1 MLEIINSLFKVGDG
15 IILTLNDGTVL
26 KGTIFNLSD
35 SLIVIKDNYNHMI
48 GVKGTLIDSFEQVS
62 LEKTII
68 ETPRKEQKKD
78 VKIIDKIPIEQLLRT
93 DPKLKKRFPNLAKE
107 QDNKVQQPTTSTQ
120 GNNNDN
126 SDYIGRVDRL
136 VRSTKVD
143 DAISY
148 IDDLLY
154 DKTIGDKNRSNLLLR
169 KAQLL
174 SAQNRR
180 REAAQAYVELISL
193 NKRSGASNN
202 NISHLYTELG
212 RLQMLFDDSYDRAA
226 ESIEMAL
233 KYNKDNAAAGNL
245 LLKIES
251 AKSQAQ
257 DVNMATATDLVIEA
271 KEETLVPSVMI
282 ITDIKEHKYDN
293 PKIINSRQ
301 ITTQI
306 ANTLLADAKKA
317 REESKSQSFLMFLEA
332 AKAYSELP
340 VGSYD
345 YQNYLYAMAYYALLK
360 ADSLFAKY
368 KNMSRVQPPD
378 LSELILLKDIACSYY
393 RESLNLVF
401 DVTPESLAAI
411 ITNYLK
417 LEIAQQ
423 QANKGQRTY
432 FNGELKPVFSD
443 CISGGNNELKN
454 SAIRMVLSCG
464 AASVK
469 VWNVLCQEASVG
481 TLLADKVV
489 RLDVYETINMLGKT
503 NISSSLSPKEFFKK
517 AFELWREKEQGLL
530 SCINEFEFDIRAISN
545 LAEKWKKIEN
555 YSNLFLETDLQS
567 KHVADNILV
576 ILSPYLNRNQ
586 AERTNLLIRAQRII
600 DNQLKFIE
608 SHTTY
613 YGRAFF
619 FVLFNKWKKDVDDLI
634 SDKLAKSYPSMQIN
648 YDPPFFVK
656 SEEGRM
662 VNLTVQNVGESTADG
677 CNMRIKIE
685 TDKVDVNNPQGK
697 LELQINKEIPAG
709 TKLGYQLFIPKEIY
723 PKAKML
729 YVTIEVA
736 PIFLGNPLEI
746 KEFSSTIEEEPE
758 LQLTYD
764 DILWNDGPIPAYNL
778 FKGRQEDIQN
788 LSQHYLSVE
797 KDKPYILYGLT
808 RTGKSS
814 ILKFLKDDIDS
825 NTFKQAGREM
835 IVFPVIWDFSVAASY
850 DYSSDFWDYIIRG
863 TLMEDLKLFADRNGI
878 DFNDFILPSNSS
890 AKDLPTV
897 LKVLNDKQIYP
908 FFLVDEFSY
917 VKTLIDN
924 NIVNSAFLHTLR
936 QYSLEGLASFLYA
949 GTYDIKTLIK
959 DPKYGITGQLVNA
972 ISKQVSEIKPKD
984 AEELMNVMSDQLRF
998 THEAIGHIHQ
1008 LSGDIPYF
1016 IQIIC
1021 KNCGYYA
1028 SDFKRSVIGYPELEK
1043 VIEILTGEKEPYS
1056 KTLLTPLTEFT
1067 FQNNQFSP
1075 LDPPEV
1081 AALISS
1087 IVYYNQNNPLNPR
1100 GVSSEEIEHLWE
1112 NNGIMDKQKLHNA
1125 FQNLTEKRVLVCSDD
1140 DGMPVYS
1147 FSVDLFRRWWTVAHP
1162 DFNLDIAEMK

>member
-1 MLEIINSLFKVGDG
+1 MLEIITSLFKVGDG
-15 IILTLNDGTVL
+15 IILRLNDGKIVE
-26 KGTIFNLSD
+26 GTILNLSNE
-35 SLIVIKDNYNHMI
+35 LIVVKDNNNHMK
-48 GVKGTLIDSFEQVS
+48 GVKGSLIDSFEQIGS
-62 LEKTII
+62 EKTVN
-68 ETPRKEQKKD
+68 ESPQKDLKKD
-78 VKIIDKIPIEQLLRT
+78 VKIIDKIPIDQLLRK
-93 DPKLKKRFPNLAKE
+93 DPRLKIRFPNLVKE
-107 QDNKVQQPTTSTQ
+107 QEKKVQQPINATQ
-120 GNNNDN
+120 IDNNDSSN
-126 SDYIGRVDRL
+126 YVERVDRL

-143 DAISY
+143 DAISL
-148 IDDLLY
+148 IDDIL
-154 DKTIGDKNRSNLLLR
+154 KNQTVGDKNRSNLLLK

-174 SAQNRR
+174 SAQGRR
-180 REAAQAYVELISL
+180 REAAEAYEELIVV
-193 NKRSGASNN
+193 NKRSGASDN

-212 RLQMLFDDSYDRAA
+212 RLQMLFADSFDKSAK
-226 ESIEMAL
+226 SIEKAL
-233 KYNKDNAAAGNL
+233 KYNKDNAAASNL

-251 AKSQAQ
+251 ARSQAL
-257 DVNMATATDLVIEA
+257 DVNMATDLVIEA

-282 ITDIKEHKYDN
+282 VTDIKEHKYDN

-317 REESKSQSFLMFLEA
+317 REESNSQSFLMFLEA

-345 YQNYLYAMAYYALLK
+345 YQNYLYAMAYYAMLK

-368 KNMSRVQPPD
+368 KNVSRVQPPD
-378 LSELILLKDIACSYY
+378 LAEMVLLKDIACSYY
-393 RESLNLVF
+393 RESLNLVS

-411 ITNYLK
+411 VTNYLK

-432 FNGELKPVFSD
+432 FNGDLKSIFTD
-443 CISGGNNELKN
+443 CITGGNEDLKK
-454 SAIRMVLSCG
+454 SAVRMVLSFG
-464 AASVK
+464 AASVM
-469 VWNVLCQEASVG
+469 VWNTLCKATPVG
-481 TLLADKVV
+481 QLITDKKV
-489 RLDVYETINMLGKT
+489 RLDVYATINKVCNT
-503 NISSSLSPKEFFKK
+503 SISDQLSPKDFFKK
-517 AFELWREKEQGLL
+517 AFDLWREKERGLL
-530 SCINEFEFDIRAISN
+530 SSVNEFEFDIRAIST
-545 LAEKWKKIEN
+545 LADKWKKIDY
-555 YSNLFLETDLQS
+555 YSNLFLETDMQS
-567 KHVADNILV
+567 KRVADNILA
-576 ILSPYLNRNQ
+576 ILTPYLNRNQ
-586 AERTNLLIRAQRII
+586 AERINLLIRAQRSI

-608 SHTTY
+608 NHTTY
-613 YGRAFF
+613 YSRAFF

-634 SDKLAKSYPSMQIN
+634 SDKLAKSYPSMQIV

-656 SEEGRM
+656 SEKGRI
-662 VNLTVQNVGESTADG
+662 VNLTLQNVGESTAEG
-677 CNMRIKIE
+677 CKMTIKIE
-685 TDKVDVNNPQGK
+685 ADKVDINNPQGK
-697 LELQINKEIPAG
+697 FELQIDQEIPAG
-709 TKLGYQLFIPKEIY
+709 TKLGYQVFIPKEIY

-736 PIFLGNPLEI
+736 PVFLGSPLDI

-764 DILWNDGPIPAYNL
+764 DILWNDGPIPAYNM

-825 NTFKQAGREM
+825 NNFKQAGREM
-835 IVFPVIWDFSVAASY
+835 IVFPIIWDFSVAASY

-863 TLMEDLKLFADRNGI
+863 TLMEELKSFADRNDI
-878 DFNDFILPSNSS
+878 DITNFIMPNNSS
-890 AKDLPTV
+890 AKDLAIV
-897 LKVLNDKQIYP
+897 LKYLNDKQIYP

-917 VKTLIDN
+917 IKTLIDN
-924 NIVNSAFLHTLR
+924 SIVNSAFLHTLR

-949 GTYDIKTLIK
+949 GTYDIKALIK

-998 THEAIGHIHQ
+998 THEAIDHIHQ

-1028 SDFKRSVIGYPELEK
+1028 SDFKRSVIGYPELET

-1081 AALISS
+1081 TVLISS
-1087 IVYYNQNNPLNPR
+1087 IVYYNLNNPLNPR

-1112 NNGIMDKQKLHNA
+1112 SNGIMDKQKLHNA
-1125 FQNLTEKRVLVCSDD
+1125 FQTLTEKRVLVCSDD